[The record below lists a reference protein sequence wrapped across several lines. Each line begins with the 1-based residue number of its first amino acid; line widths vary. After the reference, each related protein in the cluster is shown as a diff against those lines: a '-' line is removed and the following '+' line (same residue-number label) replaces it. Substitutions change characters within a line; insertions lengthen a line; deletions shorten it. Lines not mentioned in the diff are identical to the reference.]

1 MRLFDEEEG
10 KLSEE
15 ERFSSEPWREKAV
28 IPRESTACA
37 KGTEDWDSRANE
49 RSLVAEEQLS
59 GPKKGGHQS
68 VIPQAT
74 SPGRRVDREEWGDG
88 EHIYNKGTKSRR
100 RIRLK
105 CYRHW
110 EVSEIVFA

>member
-1 MRLFDEEEG
+1 MRLFNEEKG

-59 GPKKGGHQS
+59 GPKKGRHQS
-68 VIPQAT
+68 VIPRLPAQA
-74 SPGRRVDREEWGDG
+74 G
-88 EHIYNKGTKSRR
+88 ELTEKHGEMGSIFIMKAQSQGGESD
-100 RIRLK
+100 
-105 CYRHW
+105 
-110 EVSEIVFA
+110 